1 MSTPIVQFYVTLRN
15 AVKVYHW
22 NTKSYPRHKATDQFV
37 ENIDKLTDSF
47 VEVYIGR
54 YGRDSDLGKTKT
66 IVLPGF
72 TEKSIIKFF
81 EDARIWLSVKLPKL
95 ISEKDT
101 DLLNIRDEIL
111 SEINQ
116 TLYLFTL
123 K

>member
-1 MSTPIVQFYVTLRN
+1 MSAAIIQFYVTLRN

-22 NTKSYPRHKATDQFV
+22 NTTSYPRHKATDQFV

-47 VEVYIGR
+47 VEIYIGR
-54 YGRDSDLGKTKT
+54 YGREAALGKEMIIT
-66 IVLPGF
+66 LPGF

-81 EDARIWLSVKLPKL
+81 EEARVWLSDKVPKL

-111 SEINQ
+111 GEINQ

>member
-15 AVKVYHW
+15 AVKIYHW

-47 VEVYIGR
+47 IEVYIGR
-54 YGRDSDLGKTKT
+54 YGRDADLGKTKT
-66 IVLPGF
+66 ITLPGF

-81 EDARIWLSVKLPKL
+81 EDARIWLSEKLPKL

-111 SEINQ
+111 GEINQ
-116 TLYLFTL
+116 TLYLFSL

>member
-15 AVKVYHW
+15 AVKIYHW

-66 IVLPGF
+66 ITLPGF
-72 TEKSIIKFF
+72 TEKSIIKFL
-81 EDARIWLSVKLPKL
+81 EDARVWLSTKLPKL

-111 SEINQ
+111 GEINQ

>member
-1 MSTPIVQFYVTLRN
+1 MSAVIIQFYVTLRN

-54 YGRDSDLGKTKT
+54 YGRDAALGKEMVIK
-66 IVLPGF
+66 LPGF

-81 EDARIWLSVKLPKL
+81 EEARVWLSDKVPKL

-111 SEINQ
+111 GEINQ